1 MYTLAPA
8 RPADIAVCYA
18 IIEGARTFQR
28 EQGFV
33 QWTDDYP
40 NETTIAEDI
49 RNAVGYLFLADR
61 EIAGYLCVDFA
72 GEPAYAQIAGEWH
85 TGTPYAVIHR
95 MAFDARYRGRG
106 LSTVALH
113 LVEALCLAGMSA
125 PSASTPISTTGACSI
140 FCTKPAI
147 SPAVPSFFR
156 AVSDRPTTKSCGG
169 RSIRCFPQSN
179 RRQTMCPALPCIET
193 NQTGPADISP
203 GRFSYVG

>member
-113 LVEALCLAGMSA
+113 LVEALCLARDVH
-125 PSASTPISTTGACSI
+125 
-140 FCTKPAI
+140 AI
-147 SPAVPSFFR
+147 RIDTDFH
-156 AVSDRPTTKSCGG
+156 
-169 RSIRCFPQSN
+169 N
-179 RRQTMCPALPCIET
+179 RRMQHILHKAGYLPCGTILFQGGER
-193 NQTGPADISP
+193 QAYDKIL
-203 GRFSYVG
+203 RR